1 MAITLVHTGA
11 PQGKQG
17 LGENLY
23 ETYSYGSDP
32 RTIQQLW
39 EAATAA
45 WNAEYASY
53 SWSSPG
59 VCTQFDSNPLS

>member
-1 MAITLVHTGA
+1 MCVT
-11 PQGKQG
+11 QGKQG

-23 ETYSYGSDP
+23 ETYSYGTDP

-59 VCTQFDSNPLS
+59 AAAQQTKP